1 MLSRLLRPSSIAV
14 FGGKWAANVIAQCR
28 RMNYDG
34 EIWPVHPKRAE
45 MAGVACFPAVDKLP
59 KAPDAAFVG
68 INRYAS
74 VETLR
79 QLSAMGCG
87 GAVCFASGY
96 KEAGEESLQDELIAA
111 AADMPLLGPNCY
123 GFINYLDGAL
133 LWPDQ
138 QGGCRVDRG
147 VAIITQSSNIAINL
161 TMQKRALPLAYI
173 ICAGNQAQLSMAAIA
188 RGLLDNEQVSAIG
201 MHIEGVANAV
211 EFADLASA
219 AQVSGKPL
227 VALKSGKTECARTVA
242 VSHTASIVGDAVVSS
257 AFLRRCKVAEVNTI
271 PEFLETLKLLHI
283 NGPLRDGRITS
294 MSCSGGEAG
303 LIADAGEKR
312 NITWAPLPPDV
323 KDKLSEHLGPLVQ
336 ASNPLD
342 YHTFIWGDKAALQKT
357 FSLIMRADADMNLLV
372 LDYPRDDRCSD
383 ADWAL
388 TTDALAAAIRQTDGD
403 SRTAVVASLPECM
416 LESRAHELATAG
428 ITPFC
433 GVEEALAAVEAA
445 AFLGGNGDVNWRPL
459 PVLPQCLPCLL
470 DEFESKK
477 ILKQAGIAVPESK
490 TAETPEKAAA
500 AAQTLGGEMV
510 LKALGIA
517 HKSEKKAVRL
527 GLSAA
532 EVKTAAAGMSALG
545 NGFLVERLV
554 KNAAAEVI
562 VGVSRDVVYGAALTV
577 GMGGVQAEL
586 LNDAV
591 TLILPTNEK
600 EILAAFS
607 RLKLS
612 ALLFGYRGAPVADVA
627 AAVQVALSIA
637 ELLENDETIEEIEIN
652 PLLLMPDK
660 GGAIAVDALIRKR

>member
-14 FGGKWAANVIAQCR
+14 FGGKWATNVIAQCR

-96 KEAGEESLQDELIAA
+96 KEAGEESLQDELVAA

-227 VALKSGKTECARTVA
+227 VVLKSGKTECARTVA
-242 VSHTASIVGDAVVSS
+242 VSHTASIAGDAVVSS

-283 NGPLRDGRITS
+283 NGPLRDSRITS

-312 NITWAPLPPDV
+312 DITWAPLPPDV

-357 FSLIMRADADMNLLV
+357 FSLVMRADANMNLLV

-388 TTDALAAAIRQTDGD
+388 TTDALAAAIRRTDDG

-416 LESRAHELATAG
+416 PESRAHDLATAG

-459 PVLPQCLPCLL
+459 PVLPQCSSRLL

-477 ILKQAGIAVPESK
+477 NPKAGGYCRAGI
-490 TAETPEKAAA
+490 
-500 AAQTLGGEMV
+500 
-510 LKALGIA
+510 
-517 HKSEKKAVRL
+517 
-527 GLSAA
+527 
-532 EVKTAAAGMSALG
+532 
-545 NGFLVERLV
+545 
-554 KNAAAEVI
+554 
-562 VGVSRDVVYGAALTV
+562 
-577 GMGGVQAEL
+577 
-586 LNDAV
+586 
-591 TLILPTNEK
+591 
-600 EILAAFS
+600 
-607 RLKLS
+607 
-612 ALLFGYRGAPVADVA
+612 
-627 AAVQVALSIA
+627 
-637 ELLENDETIEEIEIN
+637 
-652 PLLLMPDK
+652 
-660 GGAIAVDALIRKR
+660 

>member
-1 MLSRLLRPSSIAV
+1 
-14 FGGKWAANVIAQCR
+14 
-28 RMNYDG
+28 MNYDG

-96 KEAGEESLQDELIAA
+96 KEAGEESLQDELVAA

-227 VALKSGKTECARTVA
+227 VVLKSGKTECARTVA
-242 VSHTASIVGDAVVSS
+242 VSHTASIAGDAVVSS

-283 NGPLRDGRITS
+283 NGPLRDSRITS

-312 NITWAPLPPDV
+312 DITWAPLPPDV

-357 FSLIMRADADMNLLV
+357 FSLVMRADANMNLLV

-388 TTDALAAAIRQTDGD
+388 TTDALAAAIRRTDDG

-416 LESRAHELATAG
+416 PESRAHDLATAG

-459 PVLPQCLPCLL
+459 PVLPQCSSRLL

-477 ILKQAGIAVPESK
+477 ILKRADIAVPESK
-490 TAETPEKAAA
+490 TASSPAKAAA
-500 AAQTLGGEMV
+500 AAEILGGEMV
-510 LKALGIA
+510 LKALGIV

-527 GLSAA
+527 GLSVA
-532 EVKTAAAGMSALG
+532 EVKTAAAEMSALG
-545 NGFLVERLV
+545 NGFLVERRV

-562 VGVSRDVVYGAALTV
+562 IGVSRDVVYGAALTV

-607 RLKLS
+607 GLKLS
-612 ALLFGYRGAPVADVA
+612 PLFFGYRGVNFGHFA
-627 AAVQVALSIA
+627 AAKKS
-637 ELLENDETIEEIEIN
+637 
-652 PLLLMPDK
+652 
-660 GGAIAVDALIRKR
+660 R